1 MSEAPQQ
8 SRKRRRQPKQE
19 QQQYYH
25 QQQPLPPP
33 PQMMNSE
40 FVPNSAQMQQ
50 DLMTYQSWLKDQLQY
65 TAFLQQNGPVAQ
77 YMKMQQHRHP
87 QPHRQ
92 QQPHYSQNNGLQNR
106 PQPYRGPPGR
116 GGNKPPQRAGK
127 PPQQQGST
135 RRHVATWTCYEPD
148 GPPRTYFSLRP
159 WKSQLQ
165 VLATCPDDQCSKV
178 FRGRTLSAFLL
189 HAPNA
194 LMPPDPES
202 RYCEDCGGLIIS
214 ELRHKQSRLH
224 REAVEMDVSLIC
236 SRIRRDPAF
245 ASAVIAAARECIENT
260 GVEESGHDDDGSSDE
275 GNVEGGEDDD
285 GPPPSKQPRPSGS
298 KAADEF
304 EFLEGDV
311 FRRAPLQKKAN

>member
-1 MSEAPQQ
+1 
-8 SRKRRRQPKQE
+8 
-19 QQQYYH
+19 
-25 QQQPLPPP
+25 
-33 PQMMNSE
+33 MMNNE
-40 FVPNSAQMQQ
+40 LVPNSGQMQQ
-50 DLMTYQSWLKDQLQY
+50 DLMTYQSWLKEQLQY

-77 YMKMQQHRHP
+77 YMKIQQQQHRQQQH
-87 QPHRQ
+87 HRQ

-106 PQPYRGPPGR
+106 PYRGPQYPPGR
-116 GGNKPPQRAGK
+116 GGNKQQRAGR
-127 PPQQQGST
+127 PPQQQQQQQQQAKT

-165 VLATCPDDQCSKV
+165 VSANCPEDQCSKI
-178 FRGRTLSAFLL
+178 FRGRTLTSFLQ

-194 LMPPDPES
+194 LMPPDPQS

-260 GVEESGHDDDGSSDE
+260 GCEESEHDDDNNSTDE
-275 GNVEGGEDDD
+275 GGCVNVEGGEDDD